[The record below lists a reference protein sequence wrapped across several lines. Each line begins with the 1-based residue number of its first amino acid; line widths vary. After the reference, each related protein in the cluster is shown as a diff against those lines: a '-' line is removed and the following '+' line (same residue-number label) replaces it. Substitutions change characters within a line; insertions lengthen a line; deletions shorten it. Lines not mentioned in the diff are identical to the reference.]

1 MWSQRVSWSV
11 LGVLLLFSSLH
22 AQMPTGLDTLYGV
35 EWIVPGQVYY
45 KIKITE
51 DGVYRLSYSALQTA
65 GVPLNSPGDQ
75 FQLFQQGKEVPLF
88 VSTGASP
95 LQSNAYL
102 EFVAQKNRGE
112 LDRFLFETAERD
124 QFNPRY
130 SLVSD
135 TAVYFLTI
143 AKTGTPTLRY
153 TNHLNDW
160 NNLPSKILSCRK
172 VNSTVF
178 SEQFNHTRYDFENL
192 VAYSSYDMDEG
203 FGSAFSANRDVD
215 FSLDKLPTSGATPAQ
230 VRLRLC
236 SNQVSVEQPIR
247 LRSIRND
254 APNNADGQWLL
265 NDILGR
271 YEVAA

>member
-1 MWSQRVSWSV
+1 M
-11 LGVLLLFSSLH
+11 
-22 AQMPTGLDTLYGV
+22 
-35 EWIVPGQVYY
+35 
-45 KIKITE
+45 
-51 DGVYRLSYSALQTA
+51 
-65 GVPLNSPGDQ
+65 
-75 FQLFQQGKEVPLF
+75 PLF

-178 SEQFNHTRYDFENL
+178 SKQFNHTRYDFENL

-230 VRLRLC
+230 VRLRIC

-265 NDILGR
+265 NDTLGR
-271 YEVAA
+271 YEVAAYSGAIASNALARSMKIRVENLAAGAGAASTWPL